1 MNFENIKYIYFLGIG
16 GIGMSALARYFNA
29 MGKFVSGYD
38 KTKTSLTDE
47 LVAEGINVH
56 FDDNVELIPSD
67 IRRLPAGQAG
77 RSSDILVVYTP
88 AVPKDHSELKY
99 FQKNDYTIKKRSEV
113 LGMITEQSFTIAV
126 AGTHGKTTT
135 SSLIAHILKSSE
147 VDCTAFLGGITQNY
161 GTNLLLNEKLKTL
174 KKKSK
179 IKPITV
185 VEADEYDRSFLTL
198 HPDIAVITS
207 LDADHL
213 DIYGD
218 KDQMEES
225 YAQFANQLK
234 DGGVLVIKKGID
246 KVLVIEKKDKKILT
260 YSLQQSSDYY
270 ARKIAIK
277 KGEYIFDMVTPEQA
291 IRGMQLGIPGKHNIE
306 NAIAAVA
313 VAQHMNVFSGNIKNA
328 LSTFKG
334 VKRRFEYQIKTEKL
348 LYIDDYAHHPEELR
362 ACISAVKEMYPSKRI
377 TGVFQPHLFT
387 RTRDFADEFARSLEL
402 LDELI
407 LLDIYPARE
416 KSIEGITSKMLLEKV
431 RTKNKKLVLKTELVK
446 ELKDREIEVLVT
458 LGAGDIDTLIDPI
471 KNELLKRIKKN

>member
-1 MNFENIKYIYFLGIG
+1 MNFDTIKYVYFLGIG

-29 MGKFVSGYD
+29 MGKSVSGYD
-38 KTKTSLTDE
+38 KTKTLLTEE
-47 LVAEGINVH
+47 LVAEGIPVH
-56 FDDNVELIPSD
+56 FEDRVESIPAD
-67 IRRLPAGQAG
+67 VKNGKAEV
-77 RSSDILVVYTP
+77 LVVLTP

-99 FQKNDYTIKKRSEV
+99 FQKNDFAIRKRSEV
-113 LGMITEQSFTIAV
+113 LGMITRQSFTIAV

-161 GTNLLLNEKLKTL
+161 GTNLLLSEGL
-174 KKKSK
+174 KKKRSK

-207 LDADHL
+207 VDADHL

-218 KDQMEES
+218 KKQMEES
-225 YAQFANQLK
+225 YRLFAGQVK
-234 DGGVLVIKKGID
+234 EGGVLIIKKGVD
-246 KVLVIEKKDKKILT
+246 KVLIMEKNGKKLHT
-260 YSLQQSSDYY
+260 YSLHQSSDYY

-277 KGEYIFDMVTPEQA
+277 KGEYIFDVVTPEQA
-291 IRGMQLGIPGKHNIE
+291 IRGIVLGIPGKHNVE
-306 NAIAAVA
+306 NAVAAVA

-334 VKRRFEYQIKTEKL
+334 VKRRFEYHVKTREL
-348 LYIDDYAHHPEELR
+348 VYIDDYAHHPEELR
-362 ACISAVKEMYPSKRI
+362 ACISAVKEMYPSKKI
-377 TGVFQPHLFT
+377 TGVFQPHLYT
-387 RTRDFADEFARSLEL
+387 RTRDFANEFARSLEL

-416 KSIEGITSKMLLEKV
+416 KPIEGVTSEMLLEKV
-431 RTKNKKLVLKTELVK
+431 RTKNKKLVSKKELVK
-446 ELKDREIEVLVT
+446 EIKEREIEVLIT
-458 LGAGDIDTLIDPI
+458 LGAGDIDTMVEPI
-471 KNELLKRIKKN
+471 SKELLSRTKNN